1 LQFAQGNANTQN
13 CNRVFLSTT
22 QEKLKN
28 KKFPPLQKNK
38 TSQPH
43 SPRQSTIMTIY
54 NLTQTDLATTDR
66 RRAACNSTLAI
77 GGVPSPLD
85 SFVVVS
91 RPEIGLH

>member
-1 LQFAQGNANTQN
+1 MSNPHKNTQLQFAQGNPNTQN

-43 SPRQSTIMTIY
+43 SPRHTIIMAIY
-54 NLTQTDLATTDR
+54 NLTKTTLQRQT
-66 RRAACNSTLAI
+66 
-77 GGVPSPLD
+77 
-85 SFVVVS
+85 
-91 RPEIGLH
+91 